1 MAARKKTASRGFVN
15 NIILESLISGDKYG
29 YEIIKEVEEKSNGKI
44 QLKQPSLYSSLKRFE
59 TKGFITSYW
68 GDSDIGGR
76 RHYYTITELGKAHYN
91 KTINKGYDLDD
102 DLDDD
107 ELEVA
112 VEQVEMISNNTAPQN
127 ESPSPTKNTEDE
139 DYNIFEL
146 LESQPQK
153 TKVSETHEPKVNT
166 PLKPE
171 TIKENSIQVDMFS
184 KPSAQPEVYKE
195 EKINLEQIQQLKLN
209 EEPEQIEDNNKKSEI
224 PLIKEQSQ
232 DFFSWEDL
240 KRKQVAKV
248 QEESEVENTEPIKNQ
263 VVMDEF
269 GILKV
274 STSPQTKKEQ
284 RIFDN
289 VGARIDYKDPVI
301 KQTPKAEK
309 VETHHTELTEEER
322 EIRNKKF
329 NEKFNE
335 IISQKTNTTEEQP
348 EPEIDYKNILGDLLA
363 TEEETIIPEENN
375 NYINFDYEE
384 EIPTEQIEEAIVQT
398 QNYNYNIQPK
408 KNFEPEGFKFKPFL
422 TEVDEDKKETNFI
435 LVNKARFKY
444 GIFMFVLMILQ
455 ISTLLIALKSQN
467 LLYSTDYTFYGVA
480 YGIAVALLIICS
492 IPYFALPD
500 KRKSNTFKL
509 SYALLFG
516 ILLFLTTCALTYAL
530 CTFAGLN
537 SSNVT
542 LFSTKILLPILL
554 AINFILTPLVYKM
567 VLLDKKV
574 Y

>member
-1 MAARKKTASRGFVN
+1 MAARRKTASRGFVN

-76 RHYYTITELGKAHYN
+76 RHYYTITELGKNHYN
-91 KTINKGYDLDD
+91 KTINKGYDV
-102 DLDDD
+102 DD
-107 ELEVA
+107 EEEDEIT
-112 VEQVEMISNNTAPQN
+112 VEQIEQLEIASEPEISEKQEQTTTL
-127 ESPSPTKNTEDE
+127 TKNTDDE

-146 LESQPQK
+146 LENKQSPK
-153 TKVSETHEPKVNT
+153 PVSTKKETT
-166 PLKPE
+166 AKPE

-184 KPSAQPEVYKE
+184 STAPQNEVYKE
-195 EKINLEQIQQLKLN
+195 ETVNVNRIQQLKLN
-209 EEPEQIEDNNKKSEI
+209 DETPAETQQTVNEEKHDI

-240 KRKQVAKV
+240 KRKQVALNK
-248 QEESEVENTEPIKNQ
+248 EELNEQKSEPIKNQ
-263 VVMDEF
+263 VVMDEY

-274 STSPQTKKEQ
+274 GEPAPTRKEQ
-284 RIFDN
+284 KIFDN

-309 VETHHTELTEEER
+309 VDYSADELTEEER
-322 EIRNKKF
+322 ELKNKKF

-335 IISQKTNTTEEQP
+335 IISQKTNTTEP
-348 EPEIDYKNILGDLLA
+348 AEPEIDYKNILGDLLA
-363 TEEETIIPEENN
+363 TDNESEITENN
-375 NYINFDYEE
+375 NYDYDYEE
-384 EIPTEQIEEAIVQT
+384 EIPAEQIEEAIVQT

-408 KNFEPEGFKFKPFL
+408 KNFEPEGFKFKPFV

-467 LLYSTDYTFYGVA
+467 LLYSTDYIFYGIG
-480 YGIAVALLIICS
+480 YGIAVALLLICL
-492 IPYFALPD
+492 IPYFVSPD

-509 SYALLFG
+509 SYSLLFG
-516 ILLFLTTCALTYAL
+516 ILLFLATCALTYAL

-537 SSNVT
+537 NSNVT
-542 LFSTKILLPILL
+542 LFSTKLLLPIIL

>member
-1 MAARKKTASRGFVN
+1 MAARRKTASRGFVN

-76 RHYYTITELGKAHYN
+76 RHYYTITELGKNHYN
-91 KTINKGYDLDD
+91 KTINKGYDV
-102 DLDDD
+102 D
-107 ELEVA
+107 EEEEDEIT
-112 VEQVEMISNNTAPQN
+112 VEQIEQLEIASEPEISEKQEQTATL
-127 ESPSPTKNTEDE
+127 TKNTDDE

-146 LESQPQK
+146 LENKQSPK
-153 TKVSETHEPKVNT
+153 PVSTKKETT
-166 PLKPE
+166 AKPE

-184 KPSAQPEVYKE
+184 STAPQNEVYKE
-195 EKINLEQIQQLKLN
+195 ETVNVNRIQQLKLN
-209 EEPEQIEDNNKKSEI
+209 DETPAETQQTVNEEKHDI

-240 KRKQVAKV
+240 KRKQVALNK
-248 QEESEVENTEPIKNQ
+248 EELEEQKSEPIKNQ
-263 VVMDEF
+263 VVMDEY

-274 STSPQTKKEQ
+274 GEPAPTRKEQ
-284 RIFDN
+284 KIFDN

-309 VETHHTELTEEER
+309 VDYSADELTEEER
-322 EIRNKKF
+322 ELRNKKF

-335 IISQKTNTTEEQP
+335 IISQKTNTTEQA

-363 TEEETIIPEENN
+363 TDNESEITENN
-375 NYINFDYEE
+375 NYDYDYEE

-408 KNFEPEGFKFKPFL
+408 KNYEPEGFKFKPFV

-467 LLYSTDYTFYGVA
+467 LLYSTDYIFYGIG
-480 YGIAVALLIICS
+480 YGIAVALLLICL
-492 IPYFALPD
+492 IPYFVSPD

-509 SYALLFG
+509 SYSLLFG
-516 ILLFLTTCALTYAL
+516 ILLFLATCALTYAL

-537 SSNVT
+537 NSNVT
-542 LFSTKILLPILL
+542 LFSTKLLLPIIL

>member
-1 MAARKKTASRGFVN
+1 MAARRKTASRGFVN

-76 RHYYTITELGKAHYN
+76 RHYYTITELGKNHYN
-91 KTINKGYDLDD
+91 KTINKGYDV
-102 DLDDD
+102 DD
-107 ELEVA
+107 EEEDEIT
-112 VEQVEMISNNTAPQN
+112 VEQIEQLEIASEPKISEKQEQTTTL
-127 ESPSPTKNTEDE
+127 TKNTDDE

-146 LESQPQK
+146 LENKQSPK
-153 TKVSETHEPKVNT
+153 PVSTKKETT
-166 PLKPE
+166 AKPE

-184 KPSAQPEVYKE
+184 STAPQNEVYKE
-195 EKINLEQIQQLKLN
+195 ETVNVNRIQQLKLN
-209 EEPEQIEDNNKKSEI
+209 DETPAETQQTVNEEKHDI

-240 KRKQVAKV
+240 KRKQVALNK
-248 QEESEVENTEPIKNQ
+248 EELNEQKSEPIKNQ
-263 VVMDEF
+263 VVMDEY

-274 STSPQTKKEQ
+274 GEPAPTRKEQ
-284 RIFDN
+284 KIFDN

-309 VETHHTELTEEER
+309 VDYSADELTEEER
-322 EIRNKKF
+322 ELRNKKF

-335 IISQKTNTTEEQP
+335 IISQKTNTTEP
-348 EPEIDYKNILGDLLA
+348 AEPEIDYKNILGDLLA
-363 TEEETIIPEENN
+363 TDNESEITENN
-375 NYINFDYEE
+375 NYDYDYEE
-384 EIPTEQIEEAIVQT
+384 EIPAEQIEEAIVQT

-408 KNFEPEGFKFKPFL
+408 KNFEPEGFKFKPFV

-467 LLYSTDYTFYGVA
+467 LLYSTDYIFYGIG
-480 YGIAVALLIICS
+480 YGIAVALLLICL
-492 IPYFALPD
+492 IPYFVSPD

-509 SYALLFG
+509 SYSLLFG
-516 ILLFLTTCALTYAL
+516 ILLFLATCALTYAL

-537 SSNVT
+537 NSNVT
-542 LFSTKILLPILL
+542 LFSTKLLLPIIL

>member
-1 MAARKKTASRGFVN
+1 MAARRKTASRGFVN

-76 RHYYTITELGKAHYN
+76 RHYYTITELGKNHYN
-91 KTINKGYDLDD
+91 KTINKGYDV
-102 DLDDD
+102 DD
-107 ELEVA
+107 EEEDEIT
-112 VEQVEMISNNTAPQN
+112 VEQIEQLEIASEPEISEKQEQTTTL
-127 ESPSPTKNTEDE
+127 TKNTDDE

-146 LESQPQK
+146 LENKQSPNPVS
-153 TKVSETHEPKVNT
+153 TKKETT
-166 PLKPE
+166 AKPE

-184 KPSAQPEVYKE
+184 STAPQNEVYKE
-195 EKINLEQIQQLKLN
+195 ETVNVNRIQQLKLN
-209 EEPEQIEDNNKKSEI
+209 DETPAETQQTVNEEKHDI

-240 KRKQVAKV
+240 KRKQVALNK
-248 QEESEVENTEPIKNQ
+248 EELDEQKSEPIKNQ
-263 VVMDEF
+263 VVMDEY

-274 STSPQTKKEQ
+274 GEPAPTRKEQ
-284 RIFDN
+284 KIFDN

-309 VETHHTELTEEER
+309 VDYSADELTEEER
-322 EIRNKKF
+322 ELRNKKF

-335 IISQKTNTTEEQP
+335 IISQKTNTTEP
-348 EPEIDYKNILGDLLA
+348 AEPEIDYKNILGDLLA
-363 TEEETIIPEENN
+363 TDNESEITENN
-375 NYINFDYEE
+375 NYDYDYEE
-384 EIPTEQIEEAIVQT
+384 EIPAEQIEEAIVQT

-408 KNFEPEGFKFKPFL
+408 KNFEPEGFKFKPFV

-467 LLYSTDYTFYGVA
+467 LLYSTDYIFYGIG
-480 YGIAVALLIICS
+480 YGIAVALLLICL
-492 IPYFALPD
+492 IPYFVSPD

-509 SYALLFG
+509 SYSLLFG
-516 ILLFLTTCALTYAL
+516 ILLFLATCALTYAL

-537 SSNVT
+537 NSNVT
-542 LFSTKILLPILL
+542 LFSTKLLLPIIL

>member
-1 MAARKKTASRGFVN
+1 MAARRKTASRGFVN

-76 RHYYTITELGKAHYN
+76 RHYYTITELGKNHYN
-91 KTINKGYDLDD
+91 KTINKGYDV
-102 DLDDD
+102 DD
-107 ELEVA
+107 EEEDEIT
-112 VEQVEMISNNTAPQN
+112 VEQIEQLEIASEPEISEEQEQTTTL
-127 ESPSPTKNTEDE
+127 TKNTDDE

-146 LESQPQK
+146 LENKQSPK
-153 TKVSETHEPKVNT
+153 SVSTKKETT
-166 PLKPE
+166 AKPE

-184 KPSAQPEVYKE
+184 STAPQNEVYKE
-195 EKINLEQIQQLKLN
+195 ETVNVNHIQQLKLN
-209 EEPEQIEDNNKKSEI
+209 DETPAETQQTVNEEKHDI

-240 KRKQVAKV
+240 KRKQVAINK
-248 QEESEVENTEPIKNQ
+248 EELDEQKSEPIKNQ
-263 VVMDEF
+263 VVMDEY

-274 STSPQTKKEQ
+274 GEPAPTRKEQ
-284 RIFDN
+284 KIFDN

-309 VETHHTELTEEER
+309 VDYSADELTEEER
-322 EIRNKKF
+322 ELRNKKF

-335 IISQKTNTTEEQP
+335 IISQKTNTTEP
-348 EPEIDYKNILGDLLA
+348 AEPEIDYKNILGDLLA
-363 TEEETIIPEENN
+363 TDNESEITENN
-375 NYINFDYEE
+375 NYDYDYEE
-384 EIPTEQIEEAIVQT
+384 EIPAEQIEEAIVQT

-408 KNFEPEGFKFKPFL
+408 KNFEPEGFKFKPFV

-467 LLYSTDYTFYGVA
+467 LLYSTDYIFYGIG
-480 YGIAVALLIICS
+480 YGIAVALLLICL
-492 IPYFALPD
+492 IPYFVSPD

-509 SYALLFG
+509 SYSLLFG
-516 ILLFLTTCALTYAL
+516 ILLFLATCALTYAL

-537 SSNVT
+537 NSNVT
-542 LFSTKILLPILL
+542 LFSTKLLLPIIL